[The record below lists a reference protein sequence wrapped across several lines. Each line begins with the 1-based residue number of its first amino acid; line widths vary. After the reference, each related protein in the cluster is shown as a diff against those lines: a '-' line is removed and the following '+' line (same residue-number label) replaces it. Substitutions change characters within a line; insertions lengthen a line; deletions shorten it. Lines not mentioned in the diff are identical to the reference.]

1 MANKND
7 YLNMQ
12 NAHYEEYAKAW
23 SLSFRDPVVGSYEG
37 HNKWSD
43 YDDYLFKNFDTGGLV
58 ALEYGCGP
66 ARNLI
71 KFRDRFA
78 RVDGIDIAQ
87 TNLDKAKINL
97 DDAGIKEYKLYLTS
111 GDNLSE
117 VLSESYDVVF
127 AVICFQHIC
136 VYEIRHAILKD
147 IYRVLKPG
155 GYLSFQMGYGG
166 KDGIP
171 TADYFDNVNRGVK
184 PNPKYLSGKGSG
196 KSLFLEAL
204 MRWISIRG
212 IKPKDYKGK
221 GRYSKTGK
229 LGLALAI
236 RKNIFRYGIKPAG
249 LIDKTY
255 DKIEDLF
262 ENPPAYIRV
271 QLDELGDAIAQDI
284 SNLIDNIINE

>member
-1 MANKND
+1 MRYAITETALNELGKFFTQRLKNEIKKKQYPYAPGYRGEKQATGIDNK
-7 YLNMQ
+7 
-12 NAHYEEYAKAW
+12 YASGNLYNSIGYK
-23 SLSFRDPVVGSYEG
+23 VVM
-37 HNKWSD
+37 
-43 YDDYLFKNFDTGGLV
+43 FDGQP
-58 ALEYGCGP
+58 ALE
-66 ARNLI
+66 
-71 KFRDRFA
+71 
-78 RVDGIDIAQ
+78 
-87 TNLDKAKINL
+87 
-97 DDAGIKEYKLYLTS
+97 LT
-111 GDNLSE
+111 
-117 VLSESYDVVF
+117 Y
-127 AVICFQHIC
+127 
-136 VYEIRHAILKD
+136 
-147 IYRVLKPG
+147 
-155 GYLSFQMGYGG
+155 
-166 KDGIP
+166 
-171 TADYFDNVNRGVK
+171 ADYFDNVNRGVK